1 MPVYQFSLL
10 IQAAGTGL
18 LLVLFVLVYQ
28 KIRLSA
34 LREWIVSWAFLL
46 AALGIFWFVPP
57 PEHTRYVVLANH
69 AALLLHAFFLLRGI
83 LRLRE
88 EKGGTA
94 GKLLY
99 WVLPILG
106 IAWVTSDGQPRH

>member
-28 KIRLSA
+28 KIHLAA

-46 AALGIFWFVPP
+46 AGLGVSWFVAPP
-57 PEHTRYVVLANH
+57 AQTRNLVLAEH
-69 AALLLHAFFLLRGI
+69 AALLFHAFFLLRGI
-83 LRLRE
+83 RHLRDD
-88 EKGGTA
+88 KGGTA
-94 GKLLY
+94 GNICCGRCRSS
-99 WVLPILG
+99 VSPG
-106 IAWVTSDGQPRH
+106 